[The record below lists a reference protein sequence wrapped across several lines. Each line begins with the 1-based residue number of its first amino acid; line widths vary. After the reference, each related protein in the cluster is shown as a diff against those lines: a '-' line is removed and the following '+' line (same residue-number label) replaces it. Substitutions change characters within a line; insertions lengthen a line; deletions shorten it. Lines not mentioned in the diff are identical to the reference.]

1 VVRRTC
7 KALRADGEPCR
18 AAPLVG
24 SEFCS
29 VHAPEN
35 AEAMAE
41 ARRLGGQRRKREAT
55 LAGVYDFTGLTT
67 IPEIQ
72 RIIEIALYD
81 TLGLD
86 NGVARNRTLLAGA
99 QTALKAVET
108 GELADR
114 LAAVEA
120 VLARQG
126 RGPDPFAPAD
136 E

>member
-1 VVRRTC
+1 MHDP
-7 KALRADGEPCR
+7 A
-18 AAPLVG
+18 
-24 SEFCS
+24 
-29 VHAPEN
+29 N

-55 LAGVYDFTGLTT
+55 LGGVYDFSGLTT

-114 LAAVEA
+114 LDAVEA
-120 VLARQG
+120 VLGRQG
-126 RGPDPFAPAD
+126 KGPDPFAATDQQD
-136 E
+136 EKAG